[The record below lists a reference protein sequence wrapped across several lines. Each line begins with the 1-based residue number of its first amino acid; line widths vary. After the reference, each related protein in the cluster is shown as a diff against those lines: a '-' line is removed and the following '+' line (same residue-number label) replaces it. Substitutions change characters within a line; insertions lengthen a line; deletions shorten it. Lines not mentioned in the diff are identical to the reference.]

1 MQRIL
6 AFLKNHRNLLWI
18 YLGVSLIAI
27 LHRWW
32 LGPEHLR
39 NFLIFREATFHFFAG
54 KDIYQHETAMGLE
67 LDLFKYSPAFA
78 LLFAPF
84 AYVPVWAGY
93 LSWNLFNVLAL
104 YFSISRFPF
113 LRDKLWILLIL
124 VFFDTLTALQN
135 SQSNALM
142 AALMINAMADFEK
155 GKPGQAAWALVSS
168 FFIKLFSGV
177 AFVLFLFYPGKIR
190 FLLTS
195 AFAFLFLALLPI
207 VIVGSTQL
215 QFLYQSWFDM
225 LRYDQATW
233 RGISVP
239 GILYSWFGL
248 DVPRTPLQLASMLLL
263 LAPLVFFKSFEERRQ
278 RLLFFASLMIW
289 VIVFNHRAESAT
301 FVIAMCGMGFWYFC
315 DTPNR
320 WRLALL
326 LFAVLFVSLSPTDL
340 FPRIV
345 RKQFVEPYCL
355 KALPALI
362 GWIVIQYEL
371 YRNALRKAPG
381 SFVLS

>member
-1 MQRIL
+1 MQGIL
-6 AFLKNHRNLLWI
+6 SFLKNHRHLLWI
-18 YLGVSLIAI
+18 YCGVSIIAI

-39 NFLIFREATFHFFAG
+39 NFLIFREATFNLFAG
-54 KDIYQHETAMGLE
+54 KDIYQHATALGLE

-84 AYVPVWAGY
+84 AYMPVWLGY
-93 LSWNLFNVLAL
+93 LSWNLVNVLAL
-104 YFSISRFPF
+104 YFSIARFPF
-113 LRDKLWILLIL
+113 LKDKLWILLIL

-142 AALMINAMADFEK
+142 AALMISALADFEN
-155 GKPGQAAWALVSS
+155 GKPGQAAWALTSS

-177 AFVLFLFYPGKIR
+177 AFVLFLFYPGKLR
-190 FLLTS
+190 FLITS
-195 AFAFLFLALLPI
+195 ALAFLFFAFLPLFI
-207 VIVGSTQL
+207 VDLTQL
-215 QFLYQSWFDM
+215 QFLYRSWFDM
-225 LRYDQATW
+225 LRNDQATW

-248 DVPRTPLQLASMLLL
+248 DVPRTPLQLASLLL
-263 LAPLVFFKSFEERRQ
+263 LLTPLAFFKSFQARRQ

-301 FVIAMCGMGFWYFC
+301 FVIAMCGMSFWYFC

-326 LFAVLFVSLSPTDL
+326 LFAVVFISLSPTDL
-340 FPRIV
+340 FPRVV
-345 RKQFVEPYCL
+345 RKSLVEPYCL
-355 KALPALI
+355 KALPAVI
-362 GWIVIQYEL
+362 GWFVIQYEL
-371 YRNALRKAPG
+371 YRNALRKKPDG
-381 SFVLS
+381 FVLA